1 MASRKALSF
10 GWGLFFWACPA
21 RCRRCPAWN
30 RNNPEKICNAPVET
44 CPDHSRLCKKAASAQ
59 TERFGP
65 SHDRRSGHPEHASK
79 KGGKEVFYFNLFR
92 SVLNA
97 PGADQ
102 SRIYRNL
109 AIGPAIVA
117 CASLMLML
125 TQPQPS
131 EQRYTMNATVASI
144 HHERHESGN
153 LVTIEF
159 HATHGPKARMPLEF
173 TTAPFR
179 PRLAPARRPDTV
191 ALPGNT
197 LRHRAS
203 IGSAARAGATA

>member
-1 MASRKALSF
+1 M
-10 GWGLFFWACPA
+10 
-21 RCRRCPAWN
+21 
-30 RNNPEKICNAPVET
+30 
-44 CPDHSRLCKKAASAQ
+44 
-59 TERFGP
+59 
-65 SHDRRSGHPEHASK
+65 
-79 KGGKEVFYFNLFR
+79 FYFNLFR

-144 HHERHESGN
+144 YHERHESGN

-159 HATHGPKARMPLEF
+159 HATHGPKARIPLEF
-173 TTAPFR
+173 TTARFD
-179 PRLAPARRPDTV
+179 PDWP
-191 ALPGNT
+191 LPGDQIQ
-197 LRHRAS
+197 LRCRETPCVIEQVLEAQPAQGQQRKS
-203 IGSAARAGATA
+203 IIIRNNRSGWRAGPGTITIMCATATLVLLVISHIKKRPSPPTPE

>member
-1 MASRKALSF
+1 MTGALDIQNMR
-10 GWGLFFWACPA
+10 P
-21 RCRRCPAWN
+21 
-30 RNNPEKICNAPVET
+30 
-44 CPDHSRLCKKAASAQ
+44 
-59 TERFGP
+59 
-65 SHDRRSGHPEHASK
+65 K

-109 AIGPAIVA
+109 AIGPAVVT

-131 EQRYTMNATVASI
+131 EQRYTMDATVASI
-144 HHERHESGN
+144 HHKKHESGN

-159 HATHGPKARMPLEF
+159 HATHGPKARIPLEF
-173 TTAPFR
+173 TTARFDPNW
-179 PRLAPARRPDTV
+179 PQPDDQVRLRCRETPCVIEQVLEAH
-191 ALPGNT
+191 PGQGQQ
-197 LRHRAS
+197 RKS
-203 IGSAARAGATA
+203 IIIRNNRSGWRAGPGTIAAMCATATLVLLVISHIKKRPTPPTSE